1 MFELVKDGYVFEILF
16 VGLGVVV
23 MFVVKYFVRKG
34 FWII

>member
-1 MFELVKDGYVFEILF
+1 MFELVNDECVCEILF

-23 MFVVKYFVRKG
+23 MFVVKYFVRNG